1 MADGFELEPEARAV
15 LENTLEAAKNWRHEF
30 ICVEHL
36 LYAIVNSISGGEI
49 ISRCSNGAAALK
61 SKLEDFFQYRLG
73 ILKSD
78 LASEPMQTIGY
89 QRVVQS
95 AVIHAQYSS
104 ADKLTVGDLLVSIF
118 QESESHAVFFLLESG
133 ISKLSVLEAVSDTSE
148 DAKDSFQADFP
159 DEENSSISEKEDL
172 LTRFTTDLTMRAK
185 DGKLDPVIGRAG
197 EIERCIQILS
207 RRNKNNPLFVGD
219 QGVGKTAIVE
229 GLAQRIVSGEVPKKL
244 LDFKI
249 FSLDLGSLLAG
260 TRYRGDFE
268 ERLKGVLKKL
278 KTIPGAILFIDE
290 IHTIVGAGATS
301 GTTLDAANIL
311 KPILTTGELRVIG
324 STTFDEYKTV
334 FEKDRA
340 LSRRFLKVEVLEP
353 SIEDT
358 IKILEGL
365 KNKFEEHHR
374 VKYAPGSLRAAAE
387 LSGKFINDRFLPDKA
402 IDVLDEAGALV
413 SLKNEKLAEDKRPL
427 VRIGVI
433 EEVISKIA
441 KIPPQSVSVSEK
453 EKLKDLESDLLKVIF
468 GQDDAVKQVAQAVR
482 RSRAGLS
489 AERKPIGSF
498 LFVGPTGV
506 GKTEVAKQLAKSLGL
521 ELLRFDMSEYQE
533 KHSVARFIGAPPGYI
548 GHEQG
553 GQLTDSVIR
562 HPHAVLLL
570 DEIEKAHLDI
580 LSILLQVMDNAQ
592 LTDST
597 GRKADFRNV
606 ILILTSNVGSE
617 SIHGRTIGF
626 SEDKPKQAMGAVE
639 KSFLPEFRNRLDAI
653 IAFKALPIE
662 IAERIVDKFI
672 DEIRAQLLPKK
683 VSVLISPEARRYFLD
698 KGFNAQYGARS
709 LNRIIQS
716 ELKDALADS
725 ILFGEL
731 QTGGLARIECQ
742 ESKLIVAFE
751 PLATEEKTSKGRAK
765 LPVS

>member
-1 MADGFELEPEARAV
+1 MAEGFEVEPEAKVV
-15 LENTLEAAKNWRHEF
+15 LERSLELARSWNHEF
-30 ICVEHL
+30 VCIEHL
-36 LYAIVNSISGGEI
+36 LFAIVESKSGALLLERCGSNAAI
-49 ISRCSNGAAALK
+49 IK
-61 SKLEDFFQYRLG
+61 TKLEDFFQYRLNKTISG
-73 ILKSD
+73 H
-78 LASEPMQTIGY
+78 EPIQTIGY

-104 ADKLTVGDLLVSIF
+104 AEKLTVGDLLVSIF
-118 QESESHAVFFLLESG
+118 QEADSHAVYFLLESG
-133 ISKLSVLEAVSDTSE
+133 VSKILVLESISSPDLAE
-148 DAKDSFQADFP
+148 DDFKPDFP
-159 DEENSSISEKEDL
+159 QDEDL
-172 LTRFTTDLTMRAK
+172 EKQAKGDLLKQYTTELTALAA
-185 DGKLDPVIGRAG
+185 DGKLDPVIGRDK
-197 EIERCIQILS
+197 EIERCIQILC

-229 GLAQRIVSGEVPKKL
+229 GLAQRIFDKNIPKKL
-244 LDFKI
+244 TDFKI
-249 FSLDLGSLLAG
+249 YSLDLGSLLAG

-278 KTIPGAILFIDE
+278 KEIPGAILFIDE

-311 KPILTTGELRVIG
+311 KPLLTSGAFRVIG

-340 LSRRFLKVEVLEP
+340 LSRRFLKIEVLEP

-365 KNKFEEHHR
+365 KNRFEDHHHVKF
-374 VKYAPGSLRAAAE
+374 APGALKAAAE
-387 LSGKFINDRFLPDKA
+387 LSSKFINERFLPDKA
-402 IDVLDEAGALV
+402 IDVIDEAGAYI
-413 SLKNEKLAEDKRPL
+413 SLKNENATDDKRPT
-427 VRIGVI
+427 VRVGTI
-433 EEVISKIA
+433 EEVVSRIA
-441 KIPPQSVSVSEK
+441 KIPTQSVSVSEK
-453 EKLKDLESDLLKVIF
+453 EKLKDLENDLLKVIF
-468 GQDDAVKQVAQAVR
+468 GQDEAVKQVAQAVR

-489 AERKPIGSF
+489 SERRPIGSF

-506 GKTEVAKQLAKSLGL
+506 GKTEVAKQLSRSLGL

-533 KHSVARFIGAPPGYI
+533 KHSVARFIGAPPGYV

-553 GQLTDSVIR
+553 GQLTDSIIR
-562 HPHAVLLL
+562 NPHAVLLL
-570 DEIEKAHLDI
+570 DEIEKAHMDI

-592 LTDST
+592 LTDSS

-606 ILILTSNVGSE
+606 ILILTSNAGSE
-617 SIHGRTIGF
+617 AMHGRTIGF
-626 SEDKPKQAMGAVE
+626 SEDKPKIGIGAIE

-653 IAFKALPIE
+653 VAFKALPTE
-662 IAERIVDKFI
+662 IAEKIVDKFI
-672 DEIRAQLLPKK
+672 DEIRAQLIPKK

-716 ELKDALADS
+716 ELKDVLADA

-731 QTGGLARIECQ
+731 QFGGLARIEA
-742 ESKLIVAFE
+742 EGGELKVAFE
-751 PLATEEKTSKGRAK
+751 PLEKKADEKKKAIS
-765 LPVS
+765 V

>member
-1 MADGFELEPEARAV
+1 MADGFELEPEAKAV
-15 LENTLEAAKNWRHEF
+15 LENTAEISRNWRHEF

-36 LYAIVNSISGGEI
+36 LYAIAKSKSGEEI
-49 ISRCSNGAAALK
+49 ISRCSAGAGHLK
-61 SKLEDFFQYRLG
+61 AKLEDFFQYRLSKFQNG
-73 ILKSD
+73 IHQ
-78 LASEPMQTIGY
+78 EPIQTIGY

-104 ADKLTVGDLLVSIF
+104 AEKLTVGDLLVSIF
-118 QESESHAVFFLLESG
+118 QEADSHAVFFLLECG
-133 ISKLSVLEAVSDTSE
+133 INKLSVLEAVSENPSE
-148 DAKDSFQADFP
+148 LEADFKP
-159 DEENSSISEKEDL
+159 DFVDDENPSQDRKEDL
-172 LTRFTTDLTMRAK
+172 LKKFATDLTERAK
-185 DGKLDPVIGRAG
+185 ENKLDPVIGRTA

-229 GLAQRIVSGEVPKKL
+229 GLAQRIVAGEVPKKL
-244 LDFKI
+244 IDFKI
-249 FSLDLGSLLAG
+249 FSLDMGSLLAG

-278 KTIPGAILFIDE
+278 RTIPGAILFIDE

-324 STTFDEYKTV
+324 STTFDEYKTI

-340 LSRRFLKVEVLEP
+340 LSRRFLKVDVLEP

-365 KNKFEEHHR
+365 KSRFEEHHR
-374 VKYAPGSLRAAAE
+374 VKYAPGSIKAAAE
-387 LSGKFINDRFLPDKA
+387 LSSKFINDRFLPDKA

-427 VRIGVI
+427 VKIGVI

-441 KIPPQSVSVSEK
+441 KIPPQSVSISER
-453 EKLKDLESDLLKVIF
+453 EKLKDLEPDLLKVIF
-468 GQDDAVKQVAQAVR
+468 GQDDAVRQVAQAVR

-533 KHSVARFIGAPPGYI
+533 KHSVARFIGAPPGYV

-580 LSILLQVMDNAQ
+580 LSVLLQVMDNAQ

-626 SEDKPKQAMGAVE
+626 SEDKPKVGIGAVE
-639 KSFLPEFRNRLDAI
+639 KTFLPEFRNRLDAI
-653 IAFKALPIE
+653 ITFRALPTD
-662 IAERIVDKFI
+662 IAEKIVDKFI

-731 QTGGLARIECQ
+731 QSGGLARIEC
-742 ESKLIVAFE
+742 EEGKLKVAFE
-751 PLATEEKTSKGRAK
+751 PLKADEKPKGRQK
-765 LPVS
+765 LSVS

>member
-1 MADGFELEPEARAV
+1 MAEGFELEPEARRAI
-15 LENTLEAAKNWRHEF
+15 EKSAEIARTWRHEF

-36 LYAIVNSISGGEI
+36 LAAITDSSSGQDI
-49 ISRCSNGAAALK
+49 LQRCSASPAHLRA
-61 SKLEDFFQYRLG
+61 KLDDFFQYRLSQFIG
-73 ILKSD
+73 HTSH
-78 LASEPMQTIGY
+78 EPIQTIGY

-104 ADKLTVGDLLVSIF
+104 ADKLTIGDLLVSIY
-118 QESESHAVFFLLESG
+118 QESESHGVFFLLELG
-133 ISKLSVLEAVSDTSE
+133 VTKIKVLEAISAAEEPEEFEPHRHE
-148 DAKDSFQADFP
+148 DEDGKEQAL
-159 DEENSSISEKEDL
+159 KGDL
-172 LTRFTTDLTMRAK
+172 LKRYTTDLTLKASEGR
-185 DGKLDPVIGRAG
+185 LDPVIGRES

-229 GLAQRIVSGEVPKKL
+229 GLAQRIISGEVPQKMHG
-244 LDFKI
+244 FRI
-249 FSLDLGSLLAG
+249 FALDLGSLLAG

-311 KPILTTGELRVIG
+311 KPILTTGELRCIG

-340 LSRRFLKVEVLEP
+340 LARRFLKVEVLEP
-353 SIEDT
+353 SIADT
-358 IKILEGL
+358 VKILDGL
-365 KNKFEEHHR
+365 KAKFEDHHHVR
-374 VKYAPGSLRAAAE
+374 YAPGAIKAAVE
-387 LSGKFINDRFLPDKA
+387 LSAKFINERFLPDKA
-402 IDVLDEAGALV
+402 IDVIDEAGAFV
-413 SLKNEKLAEDKRPL
+413 SLKHERQDEEKRPS
-427 VRIGVI
+427 VKISVI
-433 EEVISKIA
+433 EEIISRIA
-441 KIPPQSVSVSEK
+441 KIPPQSVSQSEK
-453 EKLKDLESDLLKVIF
+453 EKLRTLEEDLLKVVF
-468 GQDDAVKQVAQAVR
+468 GQDEAVKRVAQAVR
-482 RSRAGLS
+482 RARAGLVP
-489 AERKPIGSF
+489 ERKPIGSF

-533 KHSVARFIGAPPGYI
+533 KHAVARFIGAPPGYV

-562 HPHAVLLL
+562 HPHSVLLL
-570 DEIEKAHLDI
+570 DEVEKAHLDI
-580 LSILLQVMDNAQ
+580 LNVLLQVMDNAE

-606 ILILTSNVGSE
+606 IIILTSNVGSE
-617 SIHGRTIGF
+617 AIHGRSIGF
-626 SEDKPKQAMGAVE
+626 QDDKPKMGMGAVE
-639 KSFLPEFRNRLDAI
+639 KTFLPEFRNRLDAI
-653 IAFKALPIE
+653 VAFKALPTE

-672 DEIRAQLLPKK
+672 DEIRTQLLPKK
-683 VSVLISPEARRYFLD
+683 VSVIISPEARRYFLD
-698 KGFNAQYGARS
+698 KGFNPQYGARS
-709 LNRIIQS
+709 LGRVIQS
-716 ELKDALADS
+716 ELKDALADA

-731 QTGGLARIECQ
+731 QHGGLARIEC
-742 ESKLIVAFE
+742 ENSTLKVDFE
-751 PLATEEKTSKGRAK
+751 PLERNTSDKKRKGT
-765 LPVS
+765 LLTS